1 MEQPD
6 ERNGQPTTRHLMT
19 GLVLIVVGIAF
30 MVDRITILDV
40 EGRWWPFIP
49 LAVGAVTFLVPS
61 ASGRG
66 AGSRRPG
73 AWLLFIGCWGLVNE
87 FHLFGLDYGTSW
99 PLMIVGV
106 GLMIVWRAFEGP
118 HVCARAAVRR
128 QEP

>member
-1 MEQPD
+1 MEQTD
-6 ERNGQPTTRHLMT
+6 ERNGQPTMKQLMA
-19 GLVLIVVGIAF
+19 GLVLILVGIAL

-40 EGRWWPFIP
+40 EGGWWPFI
-49 LAVGAVTFLVPS
+49 LLTIGAVKFFAPS
-61 ASGRG
+61 ASGS
-66 AGSRRPG
+66 GSRRPG
-73 AWLLFIGCWGLVNE
+73 AWLLFIGVWGLVNE

-106 GLMIVWRAFEGP
+106 GVMIVWRAFEGP